1 METLRI
7 NIAQEIVGVIMM
19 LFLIDVIFVLSHKL
33 WQNSKFQIWFD
44 SLHRLA
50 EYVLKFKF

>member
-7 NIAQEIVGVIMM
+7 NLAQEIVGVIVM

-33 WQNSKFQIWFD
+33 WQNSKFQI
-44 SLHRLA
+44 
-50 EYVLKFKF
+50 